1 MMNDARFLAH
11 LILNQYKSKTKLD
24 KVIEKVFTKY
34 NPDYLARSRCRV
46 IVYDVIRL
54 LGRIDFIIKIVSG
67 KNHKQISVPIQ
78 SILRIGFYEIL
89 IDEHTPDYAA
99 VNSAVNLAKSISNM
113 KSAGFINAVLRKLVR
128 KKNNRLD
135 WPDSLSNYSEWN
147 SMPDWI
153 QNRWKKNL
161 GLEGFIKMIKSVND
175 NPPNF
180 IRIQQKES
188 NLEQIIK
195 ELSNDGIDTEI
206 FSDSFLIV
214 KGGTGKV
221 LQTQMFKNGE
231 ISIQNPASAAVVD
244 CLNVSKGDFVIDVC
258 AAPGTKSLYLSSLV
272 GDSGKVLASDVI
284 RERVEMGKRDVDR
297 HGKLNIKWEVKDA
310 TKDNYPMADYMLIDA
325 PCTGTGVLARK
336 PDIKWRR
343 KKSDILELS
352 KKQFDILSHCS
363 KFVNTNGII
372 VYATCSIEP
381 EENWNVVDR
390 FLNFNPDFKLDNIYS
405 MVPKSWIDERGAMS
419 TLPYLNKVDGMFA
432 ARIKKE

>member
-11 LILNQYKSKTKLD
+11 QILNQYKSKTKLD

-67 KNHKQISVPIQ
+67 KNHKQIPVPIQ

-99 VNSAVNLAKSISNM
+99 VDSAVNLAKSISNK

-135 WPDSLSNYSEWN
+135 WLDSLSNHSEWN

-153 QNRWKKNL
+153 QSRWKKNL
-161 GLEGFIKMIKSVND
+161 GSEGFIKMIKSVND

-195 ELSNDGIDTEI
+195 ELSNDGINTEI
-206 FSDSFLIV
+206 FSESFLIV

-390 FLNFNPDFKLDNIYS
+390 FLNFNPKFKLDNVYS
-405 MVPKSWIDERGAMS
+405 MVPKSWIDDRGAMS

>member
-1 MMNDARFLAH
+1 MMNDARLLAH
-11 LILNQYKSKTKLD
+11 QILIQYDSKTKLD

-67 KNHKQISVPIQ
+67 KNYKQIPVPIQ

-89 IDEHTPDYAA
+89 IDGHTPDYAA
-99 VNSAVNLAKSISNM
+99 VNSAVNLTKSISNK

-135 WPDSLSNYSEWN
+135 WLDSLSNHSEWN

-153 QNRWKKNL
+153 QSRWKKNL
-161 GLEGFIKMIKSVND
+161 GSEGFIKMIKSVND

-195 ELSNDGIDTEI
+195 ELSNDGINTEI
-206 FSDSFLIV
+206 FSESFLIV

-221 LQTQMFKNGE
+221 LQTKMFKNGE

-272 GDSGKVLASDVI
+272 GQSGKVLASDVI

-343 KKSDILELS
+343 KKSDILEMS

-390 FLNFNPDFKLDNIYS
+390 FLNFNPKFKLDNVCS
-405 MVPKSWIDERGAMS
+405 MLPKSWIDERGAMS

>member
-11 LILNQYKSKTKLD
+11 QILNQYKSKTKLD

-67 KNHKQISVPIQ
+67 KNHKQIPVPIQ

-99 VNSAVNLAKSISNM
+99 VDSAVNLAKSISNK

-135 WPDSLSNYSEWN
+135 WLDSLSNHSEWN

-153 QNRWKKNL
+153 QSRWKKNL
-161 GLEGFIKMIKSVND
+161 GSEGFIKMIKSVND

-188 NLEQIIK
+188 NLELIIK
-195 ELSNDGIDTEI
+195 ELSNDGINTEI
-206 FSDSFLIV
+206 FSESFLIV

-390 FLNFNPDFKLDNIYS
+390 FLNFNPKFKLDNVYS

>member
-99 VNSAVNLAKSISNM
+99 VDSAVNLAKSISNK

-161 GLEGFIKMIKSVND
+161 GSEGFIKMIKSVND

-195 ELSNDGIDTEI
+195 ELSNDGINTEI
-206 FSDSFLIV
+206 FSESFLII

-297 HGKLNIKWEVKDA
+297 HGKPNIKWEVKDA

-390 FLNFNPDFKLDNIYS
+390 FLNFNPKFKLDNVYS
-405 MVPKSWIDERGAMS
+405 MVPKSWIDDRGAMS

>member
-11 LILNQYKSKTKLD
+11 QILNQFKSKTRLD
-24 KVIEKVFTKY
+24 KVIEKVFSKY
-34 NPDYLARSRCRV
+34 NPDYLVRSRCRV
-46 IVYDVIRL
+46 IVYDVVRL

-67 KNHKQISVPIQ
+67 KNHKQIPVPIQ

-99 VNSAVNLAKSISNM
+99 VDSAVNLAKSISNK

-135 WPDSLSNYSEWN
+135 WLDSLSNHSEWN

-153 QNRWKKNL
+153 QSRWKKNL

-195 ELSNDGIDTEI
+195 ELSNDGINTEI
-206 FSDSFLIV
+206 FSESFLIV

-284 RERVEMGKRDVDR
+284 RERVEMGKRDFDR

-390 FLNFNPDFKLDNIYS
+390 FLNFNPKFKLDNVYS
-405 MVPKSWIDERGAMS
+405 MVPKSWIDDRGAMS

>member
-11 LILNQYKSKTKLD
+11 QILNQYKSKTKLD

-67 KNHKQISVPIQ
+67 KNHKQIPVPIQ

-99 VNSAVNLAKSISNM
+99 VDSAVNLAKSISSQ

-135 WPDSLSNYSEWN
+135 WLDSLSNHSEWN

-153 QNRWKKNL
+153 QSRWKKNL
-161 GLEGFIKMIKSVND
+161 GSEGFIKMIKSVND

-195 ELSNDGIDTEI
+195 ELSNDGINTEI
-206 FSDSFLIV
+206 FSESFLIV

-390 FLNFNPDFKLDNIYS
+390 FLNFNPKFKLDNVYS
-405 MVPKSWIDERGAMS
+405 MVPKSWVDERGAMS

>member
-11 LILNQYKSKTKLD
+11 QILNQYKSKTKLD

-67 KNHKQISVPIQ
+67 KNHKQIPVPIQ

-99 VNSAVNLAKSISNM
+99 VDSAVNLAKSISSQ

-135 WPDSLSNYSEWN
+135 WLDSLSNHSEWN

-153 QNRWKKNL
+153 QSRWKKNL
-161 GLEGFIKMIKSVND
+161 GSEGFIKMIKSVND

-195 ELSNDGIDTEI
+195 ELSNDGINTEI
-206 FSDSFLIV
+206 FSESFLIV

-390 FLNFNPDFKLDNIYS
+390 FLNFNPKFKLDNVYS
-405 MVPKSWIDERGAMS
+405 MVPKSWIDDRGAMS

>member
-1 MMNDARFLAH
+1 MNDARFLAH
-11 LILNQYKSKTKLD
+11 QILNQFNSKKKLD
-24 KVIEKVFTKY
+24 SVIEKVFTKY
-34 NPDYLARSRCRV
+34 NPDYLFRSRCRV

-67 KNHKQISVPIQ
+67 KNHKQIPRPIQ

-89 IDEHTPDYAA
+89 IDEHIPDYAA
-99 VNSAVNLAKSISNM
+99 VDSAVNLAKSISNQ
-113 KSAGFINAVLRKLVR
+113 KSAGFINAVLRKFVR
-128 KKNNRLD
+128 KKNSRLD
-135 WPDSLSNYSEWN
+135 WLDSLSNHSEWN

-153 QNRWKKNL
+153 QRRWKKNL
-161 GLEGFIKMIKSVND
+161 GSEGFIKMIKSVTD
-175 NPPNF
+175 SPVNF
-180 IRIQQKES
+180 IRIQQKGK

-195 ELSNDGIDTEI
+195 DLSNDGIDTEI
-206 FSDSFLIV
+206 FSESFLIV

-221 LQTQMFKNGE
+221 LQTEMFKNGE

-272 GDSGKVLASDVI
+272 GDSGKVFASDVT

-297 HGKLNIKWEVKDA
+297 HGKINIKWEVKDA
-310 TKDNYPMADYMLIDA
+310 TKDNYPMADYILIDA

-343 KKSDILELS
+343 KNSHILEMS

-390 FLNFNPDFKLDNIYS
+390 FLNLNPDFKLDNIYS
-405 MVPKSWIDERGAMS
+405 MVPKSWIDKRGAMS
-419 TLPYLNKVDGMFA
+419 TLPYLNRVDGMFA
-432 ARIKKE
+432 VRIKKE

>member
-11 LILNQYKSKTKLD
+11 QILNQYKSKTKLD

-67 KNHKQISVPIQ
+67 KNHKQIPVPIQ

-99 VNSAVNLAKSISNM
+99 VDSAVNLAKSISNK

-135 WPDSLSNYSEWN
+135 WLDSLSNHSEWN

-153 QNRWKKNL
+153 QSRWKKNL
-161 GLEGFIKMIKSVND
+161 GSEGFIKMIKSVND

-188 NLEQIIK
+188 NLEQIIE
-195 ELSNDGIDTEI
+195 ELSNDGINTEI
-206 FSDSFLIV
+206 FSESFLIV

-390 FLNFNPDFKLDNIYS
+390 FLNFNPKFKLDNVYS

>member
-11 LILNQYKSKTKLD
+11 QILNQYKSKTKLD

-67 KNHKQISVPIQ
+67 KNHKQIPVPIQ

-99 VNSAVNLAKSISNM
+99 VDSAVNLAKSISNK

-135 WPDSLSNYSEWN
+135 WLDSLSNHSEWN

-153 QNRWKKNL
+153 QSRWKKNL
-161 GLEGFIKMIKSVND
+161 GSEGFIKMIKSVND

-195 ELSNDGIDTEI
+195 ELSNDGINTEI
-206 FSDSFLIV
+206 FSESFLIV

-390 FLNFNPDFKLDNIYS
+390 FLNFNPKFKLDNVYS

>member
-1 MMNDARFLAH
+1 MRNDARFLSH
-11 LILNQYKSKTKLD
+11 EILNQFNSKTKLD
-24 KVIEKVFTKY
+24 KIVEKVFTKY
-34 NPDYLARSRCRV
+34 NPDYLVRSRCRV
-46 IVYDVIRL
+46 IVYDIIRL

-67 KNHKQISVPIQ
+67 KNPKQIPTPLQ

-89 IDEHTPDYAA
+89 VDEQTPDYAA
-99 VNSAVNLAKSISNM
+99 VDSSVNLAKSISNR

-128 KKNNRLD
+128 KNNKELD
-135 WPDSLSNYSEWN
+135 WVDSLSNHAEWN

-153 QNRWKKNL
+153 QSRWKKKL
-161 GLEGFIKMIKSVND
+161 GSEGFIKMIESVNE

-180 IRIQQKES
+180 IRIQQKRN

-195 ELSNDGIDTEI
+195 DLSNDGIDTEI
-206 FSDSFLIV
+206 FSESFLII
-214 KGGTGKV
+214 KGGTSKV
-221 LQTQMFKNGE
+221 LQTKMFKNGE

-244 CLNVSKGDFVIDVC
+244 CLNVSEGDFVIDVC

-272 GDSGKVLASDVI
+272 GDSGKILASDVI
-284 RERVEMGKRDVDR
+284 KERVEMGKKDVDR
-297 HGKLNIKWEVKDA
+297 HGKLNIKWKVRDA
-310 TKDNYPMADYMLIDA
+310 TKDDYPMTDYMLIDA

-343 KKSDILELS
+343 KNSDIQEMS

-363 KFVNTNGII
+363 KFLNNNGII

-390 FLNFNPDFKLDNIYS
+390 FLNLNPNFKLDNIHS
-405 MVPKSWIDERGAMS
+405 MVPMPWIDDRGAMS
-419 TLPYLNKVDGMFA
+419 TLPYMDRVDGMFA
-432 ARIKKE
+432 VRIKKA